1 MNYAQLK
8 FPEGERLIHANELA
22 ALHDYHEKDIEIH
35 RTKLGVKKI
44 LAGTIKLNQ
53 HCDLD
58 LESQYYTTSDFAYL
72 TGNRCNL
79 FKIIDI
85 RIAENNSFVAL
96 VQGEISIPNQP
107 IAAFK
112 RDNDLSIRDNIIQR
126 SCLLSFEH
134 EIGQDQKLSKENW
147 IEIVIKALESVEEK
161 DETDLEIEWGI
172 RYKDRQEVLDTVF
185 QQENIFTATH
195 YTYHLTHTYD
205 REPRRILLT
214 STIEPYTMD
223 LLIAYIQFV
232 ASDIDMHYSV
242 DQEDVIR
249 VVKDLYSNQAQINT
263 NVINLDPTPCEIDL
277 HINWE
282 WWCGQSDRIMSHK
295 LFHNDTLQNMLEE
308 IIRKNKERR

>member
-1 MNYAQLK
+1 MNYAQIK

-58 LESQYYTTSDFAYL
+58 LESQYYTTSDFAYI
-72 TGNRCNL
+72 TGKRCNL

-85 RIAENNSFVAL
+85 RIAENHSFAAL
-96 VQGEISIPNQP
+96 VEGEISIHNQP

-112 RDNDLSIRDNIIQR
+112 RDNELSIRDNIIQR

-134 EIGQDQKLSKENW
+134 EIGQDH
-147 IEIVIKALESVEEK
+147 VEEN
-161 DETDLEIEWGI
+161 DETDLENEWGI

-205 REPRRILLT
+205 REPRRILLS

-249 VVKDLYSNQAQINT
+249 VVKDLYSNQAQVNT

-282 WWCGQSDRIMSHK
+282 WWCGQYDRIMSHK
-295 LFHNDTLQNMLEE
+295 LFHNDRLQNMLDE
-308 IIRKNKERR
+308 IIRKSKERR